1 MKSTTKL
8 AMSNDVEAELNKPHF
23 FHQKRHGS
31 FELLGKDSI
40 PDFFAPFSHYVVVD
54 KYFRYDFIALNSHDA
69 LKYFVDGGAAVSSSI
84 RVFLMDYNFSGE
96 VIEQNIIR
104 LLK

>member
-1 MKSTTKL
+1 MKSTTRL

-40 PDFFAPFSHYVVVD
+40 PDFFDLFSHYVVTSEN
-54 KYFRYDFIALNSHDA
+54 FRYDFIALNSYEA
-69 LKYFVDGGAAVSSSI
+69 LQYFVKSGGKVNSLT
-84 RVFLMDYNFSGE
+84 RMFLMDYNFSQE
-96 VIEQNIIR
+96 VIEQEV
-104 LLK
+104 KYK